1 MKAMKKS
8 LLGAAVC
15 AALGFSAAAQA
26 GVVIDLFT
34 DPVGG
39 IQRAET
45 ETLNATVFNQTGP
58 FPTSNVIG
66 GYRDISITKTG
77 DTSGGADFGRATM
90 SVDSGVLSFGNDPGV
105 TSFGVVT
112 WDGMNN
118 AGAQGASVLPTGFG
132 GVGIDLTA
140 GGSAS
145 QFLTSILS
153 ADLGFN
159 YKITVWDMDGDKSE
173 LSAGVQFQVNAPVGA
188 GYLFSWFNLSDGR
201 YCAGSPYSP
210 PPETCDPF
218 TQLDFTITRTGSGP
232 IDFQRIGALQFSVV
246 GARGDVDLA
255 LGSIATVPEPGA
267 LALVGVAL
275 MGAGIA
281 SRRRFASKA

>member
-1 MKAMKKS
+1 MKKS

-39 IQRAET
+39 FQQVT
-45 ETLNATVFNQTGP
+45 TQTLGATDFSQTGP
-58 FPTSNVIG
+58 FPTTSVIG
-66 GYRDISITKTG
+66 GYRDVSITKTG
-77 DTSGGADFGRATM
+77 DTLGGPNTGAATM
-90 SVDSGVLSFGNDPGV
+90 TVDSGVLSFNNADGV
-105 TSFGVVT
+105 TSLGVVT
-112 WDGMNN
+112 WDGANA
-118 AGAQGASVLPTGFG
+118 AGAGGTGVLPTGFG

-218 TQLDFTITRTGSGP
+218 TQLDFTIARTGGP